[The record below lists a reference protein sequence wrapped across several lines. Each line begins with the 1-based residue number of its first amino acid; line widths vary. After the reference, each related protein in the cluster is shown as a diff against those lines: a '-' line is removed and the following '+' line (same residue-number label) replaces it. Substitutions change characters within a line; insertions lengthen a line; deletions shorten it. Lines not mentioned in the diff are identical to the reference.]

1 MAAVGRAVMVAVV
14 RAVAEEV
21 GMRRSFVG
29 SVGRKGFFVH
39 DADVKERLTRRVE
52 IPEPSKKA
60 KKTIEIIFSPS
71 QLQDLQ
77 MSEGDSYPP
86 VNSEAV
92 WQHHRKLLVI
102 LCGAYHVQ
110 RKNQV
115 LSRTPIKSSFSL
127 PINR

>member
-1 MAAVGRAVMVAVV
+1 MVATV
-14 RAVAEEV
+14 RAVAQEA
-21 GMRRSFVG
+21 GMSRSFAG
-29 SVGRKGFFVH
+29 SIGWKGFFVH

-60 KKTIEIIFSPS
+60 IKKIEIIFSPS

-92 WQHHRKLLVI
+92 RQQHKKLLVI
-102 LCGAYHVQ
+102 LGGAYHVQ
-110 RKNQV
+110 RKNEV
-115 LSRTPIKSSFSL
+115 LSRTPVQYSFSL